1 MAKLTHLEQNL
12 SYQLLANR
20 IEQVSCLLTSLQS
33 SVESEIIP
41 FTTIATSIEGCQALL
56 SQAAE
61 QLNHL
66 NQLGVSHA

>member
-1 MAKLTHLEQNL
+1 MAKLTHLEQNPN
-12 SYQLLANR
+12 YQFLVNR
-20 IEQVSCLLTSLQS
+20 IEQVSCLLTSLQL
-33 SVESEIIP
+33 SVESENIP

-61 QLNHL
+61 QFDDL